1 MKEMMLALAFMT
13 PWALLS
19 TGCSGT
25 PPAAIGVVDGKL
37 SPCPESPNCVSTQ
50 SDDETHKGE
59 ALSFRGT
66 LTETMAAVVRVVG
79 KMERTTIITQ
89 SDDYLHVEY
98 RTKIGFVDDVEFLL
112 DKSTRTVHF
121 RSASRVGYSDLG
133 VNRKRMEGFSDLY
146 RNLP

>member
-1 MKEMMLALAFMT
+1 MKEMMLAIALMT
-13 PWALLS
+13 AWVMLS

-25 PPAAIGVVDGKL
+25 PPAAIGVVDGRL
-37 SPCPESPNCVSTQ
+37 SPCPDSPNCVSTQ
-50 SDDETHKGE
+50 SDDETHNSE
-59 ALSFRGT
+59 ALSFRRT
-66 LTETMAAVVRVVG
+66 LAETMAAIVRVVG
-79 KMERTTIITQ
+79 EMERTTIITQ

-133 VNRKRMEGFSDLY
+133 VNRKRMEGFSGLY